1 MAYGDGRGERGEKFS
16 PLHAE
21 VGSSET
27 ERPPVATGSAES
39 SLHCGDL
46 QHDLHPSRGIVPA
59 QGVMFRRCCVC
70 KHELSSRPVAQDDD
84 ANGSWSD
91 DYCDPC
97 GKLALEASEPMTVPV
112 VREVA
117 PPADAEGDWSKT
129 RAFLVGLGLW
139 AMPGGFW
146 ITLFVPSALLEAFG
160 GGR

>member
-1 MAYGDGRGERGEKFS
+1 MAYGDGRGERGEKYS

-39 SLHCGDL
+39 S
-46 QHDLHPSRGIVPA
+46 QHDLTPSRGIVPA
-59 QGVMFRRCCVC
+59 QGVMFRRCTEC
-70 KHELSSRPVAQDDD
+70 KRELPSRPVAQDDD

-112 VREVA
+112 VQEVA
-117 PPADAEGDWSKT
+117 PPADADGDWNKI
-129 RAFLVGLGLW
+129 RAWLVGLGLW
-139 AMPGGFW
+139 AMPGGVW
-146 ITLFVPSALLEAFG
+146 VTLFVPSALVEAFG